1 MTADQNVGTT
11 SSEEAALPAAKQ
23 MAAYL
28 ARSRAEDYPRTGAPG
43 HGRRQAAWGQTGR
56 AFLLAG
62 LVLALLAALPHVD
75 YVRAFLGQNYL
86 PLALLVG
93 AGYLVRR
100 VRARRCGRR
109 AGN

>member
-1 MTADQNVGTT
+1 MSNDRFT
-11 SSEEAALPAAKQ
+11 SCGETALPAAKQ

-28 ARSRAEDYPRTGAPG
+28 ARSRAEGYPRTDAPA
-43 HGRRQAAWGQTGR
+43 RAQRQAVWDRTGR
-56 AFLLAG
+56 AFLLAA

-100 VRARRCGRR
+100 VRARPRGRR